1 MAMRLKLWSPA
12 FVALAMAAACAAE
25 SEGVVQPA
33 TDAQA
38 GSDGASGGSGGTLS
52 DASSDGLLVDV
63 STPPEDVGIG
73 DGCASAVAEGELV
86 PLDMLIL
93 LDRSGSMTTNAKWDS
108 ARTAIKG
115 FADSVSGS
123 VNLGLTYFPATA
135 GDDCNEL
142 SYQSPDV
149 AILPLPA
156 NAADIKA
163 SLQAATTTGATP
175 MRPAVEGTLL
185 SITDHLAQHPLDQG
199 ILVLVTDGDPGGCTA
214 NTITDV
220 AAVAGDALIAT
231 PSIRTFVVGME
242 GANFTNLDK
251 VATAGG
257 TVKSF
262 DVGTGSSA
270 TQALVQALQQIRS
283 ESLSCEYVLPVPE
296 QGKLD
301 YDSVEVR
308 FFEGGDAGTTKT
320 FTKVDS
326 ADDCTPAS
334 FYYDDA
340 KKPTKVI
347 LCPDAC
353 TDVKTADLDAKV
365 DIVLGCILDIP
376 L

>member
-1 MAMRLKLWSPA
+1 MRTSFLFWSL
-12 FVALAMAAACAAE
+12 VLAAACAAE
-25 SEGVVQPA
+25 SQDVVQG
-33 TDAQA
+33 TGGQDA
-38 GSDGASGGSGGTLS
+38 GSDTSTGGSGGSVS
-52 DASSDGLLVDV
+52 DASIDNFIDV
-63 STPPEDVGIG
+63 STPVEDAGIG

-123 VNLGLTYFPATA
+123 VSLGLTYFPATG

-142 SYQSPDV
+142 SYQTPDV
-149 AILPLPA
+149 AILPLPG
-156 NAADIKA
+156 NAAQIKA
-163 SLQAATTTGATP
+163 SLLDATTTGATP
-175 MRPAVEGTLL
+175 MRPALEGTLL
-185 SITDHLAQHPLDQG
+185 SLGNHLTANPLDQG
-199 ILVLVTDGDPGGCTA
+199 VLVLVTDGDPGGCTA

-220 AAVAGDALIAT
+220 AAVAATSFAAT

-262 DVGTGSSA
+262 DVGTGAGA
-270 TQALVQALQQIRS
+270 TQALVQALQQIRA

-296 QGKLD
+296 SGELD
-301 YDSVEVR
+301 FDSVEVR
-308 FFEGGDAGTTKT
+308 FFEGGDAGVTKT
-320 FTKVDS
+320 FTKVAS
-326 ADDCTPAS
+326 ADDCTPSS
-334 FYYDDA
+334 FYYDD
-340 KKPTKVI
+340 PTSPSKVI

-353 TDVKTADLDAKV
+353 TDVKTAELDAKV

>member
-1 MAMRLKLWSPA
+1 MPNRFLRFAISFAPFA
-12 FVALAMAAACAAE
+12 VIAACAAE
-25 SEGVVQPA
+25 SADVTPSPSSGG
-33 TDAQA
+33 QA
-38 GSDGASGGSGGTLS
+38 GADAAPDSSGGAL
-52 DASSDGLLVDV
+52 DASSETSFDV
-63 STPPEDVGIG
+63 FQPPEDTGLG

-115 FADSVSGS
+115 FADSVSGA
-123 VNLGLTYFPATA
+123 VNLGLTYFPATG
-135 GDDCNEL
+135 GDDCNDV
-142 SYQSPDV
+142 SYHTPDV
-149 AILPLPA
+149 AILPLPD
-156 NAADIKA
+156 NASAIKA

-175 MRPAVEGTLL
+175 MRPAVEGSLF
-185 SITDHLAQHPLDQG
+185 SVQSQLAANPLHQG

-220 AAVAGDALIAT
+220 AATAGISLAAT

-257 TVKSF
+257 TVSSF
-262 DVGTGSSA
+262 DVGTGAGA
-270 TQALVQALQQIRS
+270 TQALVQALQKIRS

-296 QGKLD
+296 LGKLD
-301 YDSVEVR
+301 FDSVEVR

-320 FTKVDS
+320 FTKVAS
-326 ADDCTPAS
+326 ADDCTSTS
-334 FYYDDA
+334 FYYDDPE
-340 KKPTKVI
+340 KPTKII
-347 LCPDAC
+347 LCADAC

-365 DIVLGCILDIP
+365 DIVLGCILNIP
-376 L
+376 R